1 MLLKGRAWK
10 FGDNIS
16 TDHIIPG
23 RFYHLRSDL
32 DELTKHVFED
42 IAPDF
47 CKRVSKGDII
57 IGGRNFGLG
66 SSREHAPLIIKL
78 AGIDAVVASSFARIF
93 YRNAIN
99 VGLAA
104 IICDVQGIDEGDS
117 LELRVEEGLLSDFTK
132 GITRNFSPL
141 SPIMRDILGE
151 GGLVPYIKKHRE
163 LKVEKRV
170 TDHDR

>member
-1 MLLKGRAWK
+1 MVLKGKAWK

-42 IAPDF
+42 IAPGF
-47 CKRVSKGDII
+47 YKKVNKGDII
-57 IGGRNFGLG
+57 VGGQNFGLG

-78 AGIDAVVASSFARIF
+78 AGIDAVVAKSFARIF

-104 IICDVQGIDEGDS
+104 IICDIDGIEEGDS
-117 LELRVEEGLLSDFTK
+117 LELCVEEGVLSDHTK
-132 GITRNFSPL
+132 GLQKSFSPL
-141 SPIMRDILGE
+141 SPMMRDILSE
-151 GGLVPYIKKHRE
+151 GGLVPYIKRYGE
-163 LKVEKRV
+163 LRV
-170 TDHDR
+170 GE

>member
-1 MLLKGRAWK
+1 MVLQGRAWK

-47 CKRVSKGDII
+47 HTKIRKGDII
-57 IGGRNFGLG
+57 VGGQNFGLG
-66 SSREHAPLIIKL
+66 SSREHAPLVIKM
-78 AGIDAVVASSFARIF
+78 AGIDAVVARSFARIF

-104 IICDVQGIDEGDS
+104 IICDVEEIDEGDS
-117 LELRVEEGLLSDFTK
+117 LELRIEKGVLFDITK
-132 GITRNFSPL
+132 GIEKRFSPL

-151 GGLVPYIKKHRE
+151 GGLVTYIKKYGE
-163 LKVEKRV
+163 LKVEG
-170 TDHDR
+170 

>member
-1 MLLKGRAWK
+1 MELKGKAWK

-32 DELTKHVFED
+32 DELTKHVFAD
-42 IAPDF
+42 IAPGF
-47 CKRVSKGDII
+47 YKKVSKGDII
-57 IGGRNFGLG
+57 VGGQNFGLG

-78 AGIDAVVASSFARIF
+78 AGIDAVVATSFARIF

-104 IICDVQGIDEGDS
+104 IICDTDGIDEGDS
-117 LELRVEEGLLSDFTK
+117 LELRIDEGLLIDGTK
-132 GITRNFSPL
+132 GIQKTFSPL
-141 SPIMRDILGE
+141 SSMMRDILSE
-151 GGLVPYIKKHRE
+151 GGLVPYIKKYGE
-163 LKVEKRV
+163 LKVDK
-170 TDHDR
+170 

>member
-1 MLLKGRAWK
+1 MLLKGSAWK

-47 CKRVSKGDII
+47 YKKVGKGDII
-57 IGGRNFGLG
+57 IGGQNFGLG
-66 SSREHAPLIIKL
+66 SSREHAPLIIRM
-78 AGIDAVVASSFARIF
+78 AGIDAVVAKSFARIF

-104 IICDVQGIDEGDS
+104 IICDIDGIDEGDA
-117 LELRVEEGLLSDFTK
+117 LEIRMDEGILVDSTK
-132 GITRNFSPL
+132 GLQKTFSPPSPMMRSIL
-141 SPIMRDILGE
+141 SE
-151 GGLVPYIKKHRE
+151 GGLVEYIKKYGE
-163 LKVEKRV
+163 LKVG
-170 TDHDR
+170 

>member
-1 MLLKGRAWK
+1 MLIKGHAWK
-10 FGDNIS
+10 LGDNIS

-32 DELTKHVFED
+32 NELTKHVFED

-47 CKRVSKGDII
+47 HKKVAKGDII
-57 IGGRNFGLG
+57 VGGQNFGLG
-66 SSREHAPLIIKL
+66 SSREHAPIVIKM

-104 IICDVQGIDEGDS
+104 IICDIEGLDEGNV
-117 LELRVEEGLLSDFTK
+117 LE
-132 GITRNFSPL
+132 NPY
-141 SPIMRDILGE
+141 
-151 GGLVPYIKKHRE
+151 GGRCAH
-163 LKVEKRV
+163 
-170 TDHDR
+170 